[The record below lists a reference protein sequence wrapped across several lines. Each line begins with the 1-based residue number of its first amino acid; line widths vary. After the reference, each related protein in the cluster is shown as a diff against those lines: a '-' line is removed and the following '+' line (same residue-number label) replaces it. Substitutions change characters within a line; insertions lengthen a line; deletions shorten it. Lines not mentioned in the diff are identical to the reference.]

1 MDEQEEQATSFSP
14 GNFLPGDQCK
24 KGSRDFHD
32 SSPVGV
38 RTPCLSEAASS
49 SSSVEPTFFTQ
60 QENSEPKGCSR
71 NNEPLGKP

>member
-14 GNFLPGDQCK
+14 GNFLSGNQGK

-38 RTPCLSEAASS
+38 RTSS
-49 SSSVEPTFFTQ
+49 QRLLAVVVQSNNFFTQ
-60 QENSEPKGCSR
+60 QEK
-71 NNEPLGKP
+71 L